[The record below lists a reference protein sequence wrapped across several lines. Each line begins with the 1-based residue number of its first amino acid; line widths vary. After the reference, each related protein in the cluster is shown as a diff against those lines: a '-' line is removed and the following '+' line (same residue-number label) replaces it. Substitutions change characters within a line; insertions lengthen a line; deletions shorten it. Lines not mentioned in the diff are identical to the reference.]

1 MKKLIS
7 LGLALACVFTL
18 AGCNNT
24 KQEETSTYS
33 FRGENEYFA
42 ISNGSIVLSDS
53 EEVFDG
59 GNLSV
64 IKTDLFD
71 GVAAYSATFYAMED
85 GAQRT
90 LMSNSVIDYTGG
102 SIHIEE
108 DLGRISGDGIIVGG
122 KVENVDELRENLWF
136 ELKTADLSGK
146 KNAYQIQ
153 LTLTEVT
160 N

>member
-1 MKKLIS
+1 MKKLIE
-7 LGLALACVFTL
+7 LIFVFTCML
-18 AGCNNT
+18 SLFECNNAE
-24 KQEETSTYS
+24 QEEILTYS
-33 FRGENEYFA
+33 FYGENEHFA

-59 GNLSV
+59 GNLSI

-71 GVAAYSATFYAMED
+71 GVTAYSATFYTMKN

-90 LMSNSVIDYTGG
+90 LMSSSVIDYTGG

-108 DLGRISGDGIIVGG
+108 DLGRISGDNFIIGS
-122 KVENVDELRENLWF
+122 KVDNIDELRENLWF
-136 ELKTADLSGK
+136 ELKTTDLNSDE
-146 KNAYQIQ
+146 NVYQIQ
-153 LTLTEVT
+153 LTLT